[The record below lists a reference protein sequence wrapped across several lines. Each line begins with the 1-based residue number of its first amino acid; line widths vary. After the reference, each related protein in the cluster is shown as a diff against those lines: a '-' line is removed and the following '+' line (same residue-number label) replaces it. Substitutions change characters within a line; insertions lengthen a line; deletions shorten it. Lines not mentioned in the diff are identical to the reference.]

1 MKRFTLNLDLSG
13 LIIVIAVGVLLPV
26 LLSTA
31 AGIVALVIARDAGMI
46 VTGVLVVSFAVT
58 ALGSALVAV
67 VLAGRKA
74 QLARRQADFVA
85 NVTHELRT
93 PLSAIRLYAQTLQS
107 GKVAGDPAE
116 TARCLD
122 TIVRETE
129 WLDVMIARVL
139 TWRASSGEHLRLE
152 MTVQSVER
160 AVREAAERFRNM
172 VPPDEVAFRVDLAAT
187 TPVRHDPA
195 ALNAVILNLLTN
207 AYKYTGRE
215 KRIRLSARD
224 TAAGVAI
231 DVTDNGVGMT
241 PAEAGK
247 VFQPFYRAEHGEG
260 SRRMGAGLGLTIARY
275 VIERHGGAIDVA
287 TEKDR
292 GSTFAIRLPAADG
305 RNTRRTECRR

>member
-1 MKRFTLNLDLSG
+1 MKRFKLNLDLSG
-13 LIIVIAVGVLLPV
+13 LIVIIAVGVLLPV

-31 AGIVALVIARDAGMI
+31 AGIVALVIARDAGTI
-46 VTGVLVVSFAVT
+46 VTGVLVISFAVT

-107 GKVAGDPAE
+107 GRLAGDPAE

-129 WLDVMIARVL
+129 WLDVMIDRVL
-139 TWRASSGEHLRLE
+139 TWRASAGEHLRLD

-160 AVREAAERFRNM
+160 AVGEAAERFQNM
-172 VPPDEVAFRVDLAAT
+172 VSPDEVAFDMDIDAK

-207 AYKYTGRE
+207 AYKYTERE

-224 TAAGVAI
+224 TANGIAI
-231 DVTDNGVGMT
+231 DVSDNGIGLS
-241 PAEAGK
+241 PADAGK
-247 VFQPFYRAEHGEG
+247 VFQPFYRADHGEE
-260 SRRMGAGLGLTIARY
+260 SRRSGVGLGLTIARY
-275 VIERHGGAIDVA
+275 VVDRHGGTIEVE
-287 TEKDR
+287 TEKGR
-292 GSTFAIRLPAADG
+292 GSTFTIRLPAAHG
-305 RNTRRTECRR
+305 IGTVS